1 MTEEKKYLRFPLPYR
16 IEHWIFMLAFTTL
29 GVTGLVQKYAS
40 TGISLSI
47 IRFLGG
53 IETTRTI
60 HHTAAIILMLEVIYH
75 LGVVSYRLFVR
86 HDRPTMMPGWQD
98 VKAAFQ
104 AFVFNIGFS
113 KNPPQQGRYTFEE
126 KLEYWAVVWGMVI
139 MVITGFMMWN
149 PIATT
154 RFLPG
159 EFIPAAKTAHG
170 GEALLAVLAIIL
182 WHMYQVIVRH
192 FNKSMFVGTMTEE
205 EMLHDHP
212 LELADI
218 KAGLDKIPVSPKVL
232 AHRNRIFFPVY
243 GAFAILM
250 LFAVYEFINMES
262 TAIANRPAPENV
274 QIYAPLTP
282 TPLPTPLPTVTPP
295 PQSVAPS
302 TWEGGIAEI
311 FQQKCAM
318 CHGVQN
324 PTASLNLTSYASIL
338 TGGVSGPGIVPGD
351 LSSSQIYSKQTAG
364 GHPGQLTPAE
374 LAIIKQWI
382 LLGAPEK

>member
-29 GVTGLVQKYAS
+29 GITGLVQKYANA
-40 TGISLSI
+40 GISLAI
-47 IRFLGG
+47 IKFLGG

-60 HHTAAIILMLEVIYH
+60 HHTAAMILMVEVIYH

-86 HDRPTMMPGWQD
+86 HDRPTMVPSWQD
-98 VKAAFQ
+98 VKAAFR
-104 AFVFNIGFS
+104 ALVYNIGFS

-126 KLEYWAVVWGMVI
+126 KMEYWAVVWGMVI

-159 EFIPAAKTAHG
+159 EIIPAAKTAHG

-182 WHMYQVIVRH
+182 WHLYHVIVRH
-192 FNKSMFVGTMTEE
+192 FNKSMFVGTLTEE

-232 AHRNRIFFPVY
+232 ARRKRIFFPLY
-243 GAFAILM
+243 GAFAVLM

-262 TAIANRPAPENV
+262 TAIASRPAPENV

-282 TPLPTPLPTVTPP
+282 TPLPTPLPTSTPL

-302 TWEGGIAEI
+302 TWEGGIASI
-311 FQQKCAM
+311 FQQKCTM
-318 CHGVQN
+318 CHGSNN
-324 PTASLNLTSYASIL
+324 PIASLNLTSYASIL

-351 LSSSQIYSKQTAG
+351 LGLSQVYLMQSAG
-364 GHPGQLTPAE
+364 GHKGQLTPAE